1 MGFLVRLGF
10 LQPRKLA
17 LGENDPVLGDLG
29 FQRLKP
35 LRHRLQVMALPDTTH
50 PGRGHRQ
57 PALTKF
63 VRHAHLTESRLLEG
77 DFHHRGLDLRGDPI
91 LQHRLAAANLGQRQ
105 FAALLVE
112 FLKAIEAVA
121 RVAHDPTGLSDLLK
135 LLGQFQQAH
144 FGADDLLFLSH
155 VGSPFRRGSRP
166 GRAPARCRPFDHGS
180 NRHRTV
186 RLNIS

>member
-1 MGFLVRLGF
+1 MGFLVRFGL
-10 LQPRKLA
+10 LQRRKLA
-17 LGENDPVLGDLG
+17 LGENEPVLGDLG
-29 FQRLKP
+29 LQRLEP
-35 LRHRLQVMALPDTTH
+35 LRHRLQVMALPDAAH

-63 VRHAHLTESRLLEG
+63 VRNAHLAEGRLLEG
-77 DFHHRGLDLRGDPI
+77 DFDHRGLDLRGDPI

-121 RVAHDPTGLSDLLK
+121 RVAHDPTGLSDVLK

-155 VGSPFRRGSRP
+155 VGSPFRRGQQAGARP
-166 GRAPARCRPFDHGS
+166 GPLPPFSSD
-180 NRHRTV
+180 RTDIV
-186 RLNIS
+186 LSD